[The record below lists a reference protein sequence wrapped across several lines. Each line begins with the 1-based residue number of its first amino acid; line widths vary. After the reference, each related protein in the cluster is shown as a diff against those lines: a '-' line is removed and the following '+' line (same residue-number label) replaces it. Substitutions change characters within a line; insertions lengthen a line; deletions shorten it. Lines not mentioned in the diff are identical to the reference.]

1 MSVPTARGGAS
12 EPVTILLVEDDE
24 VIRKTVAMAL
34 ERYGYRVTV
43 AGDGLTALEL
53 FRERRH
59 DLLLLDV
66 MLPVLDGIGLCRRI
80 RESSLE
86 PILMMSARGDS
97 LDVVSGL
104 EAGADDYVVKPVD
117 ISVLVA
123 RIRSLLR
130 RATFASTEPT
140 VGPAAEPT
148 AGPATGPTSAP
159 AVEAPTAPTSQA
171 PAGPGAAPVAGQN
184 VPSPVGGPA
193 GPAGPHGLLVFG
205 DLAIDPAGLEV
216 FSAGRQVALAPT
228 ELRLLL
234 EFAANPGIVLD
245 RRTLLRDVWDYG
257 WDGDSRVVDLCVQR
271 LRKKIGAERIETVRG
286 FGYKLRR

>member
-1 MSVPTARGGAS
+1 MV
-12 EPVTILLVEDDE
+12 LLVEDDE

-34 ERYGYRVTV
+34 ERYGYRVSA
-43 AGDGLTALEL
+43 AGDGLAGLES
-53 FRERRH
+53 FREQRH
-59 DLLLLDV
+59 DVLLLDV
-66 MLPVLDGIGLCRRI
+66 MLPGLDGIGLCRRV
-80 RESSLE
+80 REHSQV
-86 PILMMSARGDS
+86 PILMMSARGDA

-117 ISVLVA
+117 TSVLVA

-130 RATFASTEPT
+130 RASFHPVSAQP
-140 VGPAAEPT
+140 AEP
-148 AGPATGPTSAP
+148 
-159 AVEAPTAPTSQA
+159 
-171 PAGPGAAPVAGQN
+171 GPGVATD
-184 VPSPVGGPA
+184 
-193 GPAGPHGLLVFG
+193 LVFG
-205 DLAIDPAGLEV
+205 DLTIDPHGLEV
-216 FSAGRQVALAPT
+216 RRAGEPVALAPT

-271 LRKKIGAERIETVRG
+271 LRKKVGADRIETVRG